1 MCYYGSINKTKN
13 KKGKEEHDSFILSY
27 KEMKKFNKILS
38 GLLAS
43 LMLITSVPVN
53 AVAPIINTEN
63 TSMTSELT
71 ETEVETSDIVDSQ
84 ETSEETSNEVSIN
97 DMSEDTNGETGTSS
111 ETSEETTSETTEN
124 TSTETSENTS
134 DTSTS
139 ETTESSE
146 TSTEVSESSEET
158 TSETE
163 TQSSETEQPSINDID
178 SLDDTEDDEEIVY
191 GPLDGW
197 ELSLKLYD
205 KDVNNGRNPVDT
217 IDWDATQELSGTPE
231 RNHGNNATKAI
242 NMQINYHNEI
252 APVDYEPG
260 ALTFIVP
267 NIAYNMKNST
277 GTTYDQIYSTIIVGA
292 NDSTHAGYDW
302 DFVGYDND
310 MSQTYTSPSTS
321 VAFFKFTNANKIEA
335 GTNFEGS
342 IQIAYSFTS
351 YGESAEVFI
360 DECFHSFEKSF
371 NSHMMLTET
380 FDSLV
385 SGFRTKYNEI
395 LDEET
400 NKVKES
406 IDYDTIVSNYNNE
419 ISALEDEIDA
429 LFDQL
434 ALIDDVDILESPNW
448 PNAYPNNMTESKYYY
463 NYYFENANQIILR
476 FDNNSIAESGYDYI
490 YVYDMNTGEKIDT
503 LNGTLSD
510 ITKVYDTN
518 NIKITLKSDGSVQK
532 KFKAFIYTDSD
543 ISYEGKEIL
552 NTIFQKQDE
561 VTQKE
566 QELSDF
572 KTDYDNKVSE
582 ATSADKISILTYNE
596 YFVDEENI
604 LNTNAINFNYE
615 RTYTHPWVKEDYSL
629 TESAYTITNAD
640 VLPSNWEDYT
650 WVRYYY
656 YAPLSRS
663 SYSYPYLYVYYSY
676 ASIMENFGSDV
687 IVIGPRG
694 DQIHGDD
701 EGNYVL
707 TWDQTHVNSYTSSTQ
722 RNYREVYVGY
732 PKSIYNEENNNL
744 QIENKAELWGPY
756 GSSDR
761 EDEYLAEDSVTLNLA
776 DFSFE
781 YPIGDIAAV
790 GKYYNTKNYAYYQ
803 NITRDLPNKATYS
816 WELFPTFNYHGTPTT
831 IKLGDDLL
839 YSTDNDGN
847 ITRVSDD
854 DYYYTSIHFPYL
866 YNTNYKNIDEK
877 YDCELWIRHAGDS
890 EYELEEE
897 FKNTNRTWSF
907 SESDSVVA
915 YYFIIKDIEEGL
927 KLYSSSNSYY
937 FTNTLVFKR
946 QDIPQSGNIYN
957 FDYLQ
962 LYTRDSNG
970 DLVWINEWSE
980 DNYSTTMT
988 QLQIGEYDKETYGGY
1003 LQRAVANSS
1012 WSFYV
1017 VSKPKNYSYPSITD
1031 ISSSQITQDEE
1042 KEEFRGEFTTKT
1054 YLYGQYQY
1062 EDIYFEDYDKNYMID
1077 GISTYFVLPQGMKLE
1092 STRTE
1097 ILNSIA
1103 SATSSS
1109 YRTRLV
1115 DNEGNAYYLKDI
1127 FKLIDYDDISINIIE
1142 NWKGSGKTKID
1153 IHIPFPEKYFVFYYS
1168 GYNTEYF
1175 NTTFKFSVS
1184 YDAYSEYGSSWRW
1197 YAYSHITS
1205 DTYAQTA
1212 GNKDSEDVNG
1222 NGSTNDY
1229 IYSDN
1234 SSYSI
1239 ISVISSHQDVL
1250 TQVSSTLSN
1259 FASGVISAEY
1269 DKTYT
1274 YKLRVRTGQNDV
1286 TNLVVYDNLESWSR
1300 NKDGEYK
1307 FLPGKR
1313 NYWQGSLESIDT
1325 SYAENK
1331 GFNVKIWYS
1340 ENEKAGTL
1348 AEDSSWKEY
1357 SDSVDKTKVKSLAFQ
1372 YLDSEGKP
1380 IVVPGNT
1387 LTYILINMK
1396 APSGDPKIRTLAY
1409 NACWTQWNAI
1419 DVMGEMV
1426 DEITGIKSNTVKV
1439 ALPDT
1444 VAAETIPSI
1453 KLIVKKDIVGEEEA
1467 FENMG
1472 LDPNGTY
1479 NFQITLVRNNEDGS
1493 QSEVTGVVTNK
1504 TNLVISS
1511 LEEGTWLIKESDDP
1525 YFDFVSMVED
1535 NDSEFT
1541 TPGVTFEETDE
1552 GYVLVVDEDV
1562 DADAMFTIKVT
1573 NEIEPDRHY
1582 EDKEDKTNLF
1592 STQEEETTPE
1602 PTSLL
1607 DKLIDLFE

>member
-1 MCYYGSINKTKN
+1 
-13 KKGKEEHDSFILSY
+13 
-27 KEMKKFNKILS
+27 MKKFNKILS

-146 TSTEVSESSEET
+146 TSPEVSESSEET

-231 RNHGNNATKAI
+231 KNHNNNVTKAI

-267 NIAYNMKNST
+267 NIAYNMKDKT
-277 GTTYDQIYSTIIVGA
+277 GTTYDQIYASILVGA
-292 NDSTHAGYDW
+292 NDSTHAGYAW

-351 YGESAEVFI
+351 YGESAETFI

-371 NSHMMLTET
+371 NSHMMTSET

-385 SGFRTKYNEI
+385 SGFKTKYDEI
-395 LDEET
+395 LNEE
-400 NKVKES
+400 KQQIAES
-406 IDYDTIVSNYNNE
+406 LDYDTIVSNYNNE

-429 LFDQL
+429 LLNQL
-434 ALIDDVDILESPNW
+434 TLIDDVDILESPNW
-448 PNAYPNNMTESKYYY
+448 PNVYPNNMTESKYYY

-476 FDNNSIAESGYDYI
+476 FDNNSITESNFDYI
-490 YVYDMNTGEKIDT
+490 YIYDMNTGKKIDT
-503 LNGTLSD
+503 LNGTLSN
-510 ITKVYDTN
+510 IIKVYDTN
-518 NIKITLKSDGSVQK
+518 NIKITLKSDSSVQQ

-543 ISYEGKEIL
+543 ISDEGKEIL

-561 VTQKE
+561 VTQKQ

-572 KTDYDNKVSE
+572 KTDYNNKLSE
-582 ATSADKISILTYNE
+582 ATSVDKISILTYNE

-604 LNTNAINFNYE
+604 LNTNSINFNYE
-615 RTYTHPWVKEDYSL
+615 RTYTHPWVK
-629 TESAYTITNAD
+629 AQYTITETAAEFKD
-640 VLPSNWEDYT
+640 SPDLLPEDYEDYY
-650 WVRYYY
+650 WVRYSFSTNLNTSYY
-656 YAPLSRS
+656 
-663 SYSYPYLYVYYSY
+663 YSYPYQYVYYNTG
-676 ASIMENFGSDV
+676 IIKETFGENT
-687 IVIGPRG
+687 IVYSPRG
-694 DQIHGDD
+694 NKLTPD
-701 EGNYVL
+701 ENGVYSL
-707 TWDQTHVNSYTSSTQ
+707 TWAETYRNTTSNSTQ
-722 RNYREVYVGY
+722 YNNREVYVGY
-732 PKSIYNEENNNL
+732 PKSIYNEENGNLIINNT
-744 QIENKAELWGPY
+744 AELWGPY
-756 GSSDR
+756 GSSSA
-761 EDEYLAEDSVTLNLA
+761 ELEYLNEDNVTIDLST
-776 DFSFE
+776 FSFT
-781 YPIGDIAAV
+781 YPLGNIANIG
-790 GKYYNTKNYAYYQ
+790 KTCNSYSYMYYQ
-803 NITRDLPNKATYS
+803 YISRDLSKTPYVYWYLT
-816 WELFPTFNYHGTPTT
+816 PQVNYHGKPITVK
-831 IKLGDDLL
+831 IGDDLM
-839 YSTDNDGN
+839 YSTDSNGQK
-847 ITRVSDD
+847 TRVEDD
-854 DYYYTSIHFPYL
+854 DYYFNYISFPTL
-866 YNTNYKNIDEK
+866 YNSGYRLIPDNT
-877 YDCELWIRHAGDS
+877 YDCELWIRYAG
-890 EYELEEE
+890 EEDYVLYSE
-897 FKNTNRTWSF
+897 FKNDSKTWNF
-907 SESDSVVA
+907 TKDNQVVGF
-915 YYFIIKDIEEGL
+915 YFIIKDMNEGL
-927 KLYSSSNSYY
+927 ASNTSKGYICCE
-937 FTNTLVFKR
+937 TIFKR
-946 QDIPQSGNIYN
+946 DDISREGTLYN
-957 FDYLQ
+957 FDYIQ
-962 LYTRDSNG
+962 VYERNEDNE
-970 DLVWINEWSE
+970 LVWINQWSE
-980 DNYSTTMT
+980 ENYSTLMT
-988 QLQIGEYDKETYGGY
+988 QMEIATYDKETYDGY
-1003 LQRAVANSS
+1003 VQRSVSS
-1012 WSFYV
+1012 VNWGFYNV
-1017 VSKPKNYSYPSITD
+1017 NDPAPYGYPRIYAPESNEI
-1031 ISSSQITQDEE
+1031 IQDEE
-1042 KEEFRGEFTTKT
+1042 NEEFKGE
-1054 YLYGQYQY
+1054 Y
-1062 EDIYFEDYDKNYMID
+1062 EFRVYIKPNGSSRYYEEEFFDDYDKNKMID
-1077 GISTYFVLPQGMKLE
+1077 ELSFYLIIPKGMTFD
-1092 STRTE
+1092 STRKE
-1097 ILNSIA
+1097 IIDSI
-1103 SATSSS
+1103 S
-1109 YRTRLV
+1109 YKYDYNYITMI
-1115 DNEGNAYYLKDI
+1115 DSDKKAYRFSDVIKPAIQNMTMDI
-1127 FKLIDYDDISINIIE
+1127 TE
-1142 NWKGSGKTKID
+1142 NWKGTGQTKVSF
-1153 IHIPFPEKYFVFYYS
+1153 HIPFDQKYFVFYKSSTTGDSIYGS
-1168 GYNTEYF
+1168 FNVTVPYDSYIEYGATYNAYI
-1175 NTTFKFSVS
+1175 
-1184 YDAYSEYGSSWRW
+1184 YSEVK
-1197 YAYSHITS
+1197 S

-1212 GNKDSEDVNG
+1212 GNTDSNDVND
-1222 NGSTNDY
+1222 NGITTDYMYYDND
-1229 IYSDN
+1229 SC
-1234 SSYSI
+1234 SI

-1286 TNLVVYDNLESWSR
+1286 TNLVIYDNLESWSR
-1300 NKDGEYK
+1300 DKDGEYK

-1453 KLIVKKDIVGEEEA
+1453 KLIVKKDIVGDEEA

-1602 PTSLL
+1602 SASLL